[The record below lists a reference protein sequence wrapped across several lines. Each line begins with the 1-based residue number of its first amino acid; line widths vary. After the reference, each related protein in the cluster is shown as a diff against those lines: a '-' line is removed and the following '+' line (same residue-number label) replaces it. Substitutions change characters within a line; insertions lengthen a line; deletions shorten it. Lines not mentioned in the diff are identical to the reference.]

1 MSAVTEC
8 KKCGIIYYALNG
20 PHEEPDCGQY
30 VRLRADLARVTAER
44 DYWQAAHK
52 TDAGD
57 LTRIIA
63 ERDEARAIANGHAE
77 HCPGCD
83 GDHL

>member
-44 DYWQAAHK
+44 DA
-52 TDAGD
+52 
-57 LTRIIA
+57 
-63 ERDEARAIANGHAE
+63 ARAK
-77 HCPGCD
+77 GCCYEPEQCCYKWSSCRH
-83 GDHL
+83 GKGVRAKPVKS